1 MKLTNYIQYRHCIHD
16 IIDTPVVQKMS
27 DYIQHGDV
35 STLEHCILV
44 SYLSFLV
51 CRKLGMNYYAAA
63 RGGLLHDLFLYDW
76 HDVPIKIRNPK
87 DFFGMHGFVHSK
99 KALKNAYKNFNL
111 SLLEMDII
119 EKHMWP
125 LTVVLPRYNESFVVS
140 CMDKV
145 AAILEM
151 MRISRFSFL
160 GRVTAFSAV
169 REQVVA
175 EILAVSN
182 A

>member
-16 IIDTPVVQKMS
+16 IIDAPVVQKMS

-76 HDVPIKIRNPK
+76 HNVPVKIRNPK

-125 LTVVLPRYNESFVVS
+125 LTVVPPKYNESFVVS